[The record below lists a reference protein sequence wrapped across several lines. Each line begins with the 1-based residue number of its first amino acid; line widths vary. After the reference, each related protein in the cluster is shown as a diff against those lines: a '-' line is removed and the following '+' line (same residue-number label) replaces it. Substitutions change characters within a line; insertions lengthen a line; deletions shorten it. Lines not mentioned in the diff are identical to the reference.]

1 MENTTKNP
9 CYLIFDTETGGIGLD
24 KSLLTAYFM
33 VCDNEFK
40 KIDELYLYV
49 KPDDGI
55 YRVTGEAMGINKIN
69 LVEHDKKAITY
80 KKAGTALYQFIEK
93 NFEYRKDRMVPV
105 GHGMSGDLDH
115 IFDKLMGRSTWET
128 FVSYRR
134 LDTSV
139 ALQFLKSCNV
149 FPEIVSGSLESLV
162 EHFGIKRNGEL
173 HDAKVDAE
181 LTRDVLV
188 KLIKLIKSIN
198 GFKDPLPPWC

>member
-1 MENTTKNP
+1 M
-9 CYLIFDTETGGIGLD
+9 YIVLDTETGGLGLD

-33 VCDNEFK
+33 VCDAKFQK
-40 KIDELYLYV
+40 VDELYLFV

-69 LVEHDKKAITY
+69 LVEHDKVALTY
-80 KKAGTALYQFIEK
+80 KKAGTVLYRFLERC
-93 NFEYRKDRMVPV
+93 FGYRKERMVPV
-105 GHGMSGDLDH
+105 GHGMNGDLDH
-115 IFDKLMGRSTWET
+115 IWDKLIGRTTWET

-139 ALQFLKSCNV
+139 ALQFLKSCDI
-149 FPEIVSGSLESLV
+149 FPETVSGSLESLV

-188 KLIKLIKSIN
+188 KLVEKVHWTLQPPSSGDISI
-198 GFKDPLPPWC
+198 P